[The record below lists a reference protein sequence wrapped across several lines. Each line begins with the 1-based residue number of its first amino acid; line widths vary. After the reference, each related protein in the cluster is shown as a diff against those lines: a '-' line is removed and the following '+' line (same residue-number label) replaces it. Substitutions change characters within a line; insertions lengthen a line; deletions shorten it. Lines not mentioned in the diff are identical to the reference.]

1 MYHTDV
7 HIIIGHLGYRLDNSG
22 RALEVSALAWADSV
36 RQRQPCMASV
46 CRRTGHLAEWGI
58 IGNGQSTMA
67 QDRVKSLVLSVL
79 MLGKVDQICRNII
92 CVIVI
97 ISVLR
102 SVQSV
107 GADLLISI
115 KVCF

>member
-1 MYHTDV
+1 
-7 HIIIGHLGYRLDNSG
+7 
-22 RALEVSALAWADSV
+22 
-36 RQRQPCMASV
+36 
-46 CRRTGHLAEWGI
+46 
-58 IGNGQSTMA
+58 MA

-102 SVQSV
+102 SVQTV

-115 KVCF
+115 KVCL